1 MKAAIVLLSFR
12 KKPLEYISSLVA
24 HEGTG
29 SILAYL
35 KKRFAVYLHVILIH
49 KNLTFN
55 KIILQLQ
62 LFHFKICDRFRS

>member
-12 KKPLEYISSLVA
+12 KKPLEYIFSPVA

-35 KKRFAVYLHVILIH
+35 KKRFAVYPQLILYH

-55 KIILQLQ
+55 KIILQIH
-62 LFHFKICDRFRS
+62 LFHF